1 MQLRDFAGLQ
11 NEGLSF
17 LMKFVQLMN
26 HLRKPQE
33 IGRRVTIIELVS
45 FNLP

>member
-26 HLRKPQE
+26 HLRKPQDLSKPMRLE
-33 IGRRVTIIELVS
+33 GA
-45 FNLP
+45 LP